1 MIILSLHEKNSHD
14 FPWREFVQ
22 RDVTG
27 VYQEFAKETNNAR
40 GESEQI
46 REANRVESSRVE
58 SKREDR
64 KNFKTARGDRW
75 MINMQ
80 PTMPV
85 QILQEGVASF
95 AVEGAVGPT
104 DFEQGTDGPSRAGPA
119 VGAGAGHRRQR

>member
-46 REANRVESSRVE
+46 REANRVESNRRGKIVRI
-58 SKREDR
+58 SKRREV
-64 KNFKTARGDRW
+64 TGEW
-75 MINMQ
+75 
-80 PTMPV
+80 
-85 QILQEGVASF
+85 
-95 AVEGAVGPT
+95 
-104 DFEQGTDGPSRAGPA
+104 
-119 VGAGAGHRRQR
+119 